1 MKSSYKSIVGASK
14 STGKSLE
21 IKAFLRPIAFC
32 SKVFKNKREENL
44 SLSSQYILLNLVFL
58 NLPDFPLRRQIL

>member
-58 NLPDFPLRRQIL
+58 NLADFPLQRQIP